1 MMKTLPK
8 TMLAIVL
15 LLLAGFGAAAQAQSS
30 KCSGNGSF
38 IFGITLVNARAGCPF
53 SGVMETER
61 SQTLTDG
68 MNIHTKKKTL
78 VYRDSAGR
86 LRYENFA
93 AMDADKDAAERQP
106 TMIQIYDPVAGFRYE
121 YQPGSGVA
129 RRTAVKVAS
138 TGLKG
143 DSKGGELREEK
154 SRPNFDVEKLGTQKM
169 EGILAMGTKIA
180 ITIPAGTN
188 GNDRDITTVTETW
201 KSSEMGIT
209 LLEKLT
215 DPRYGDSERRIT
227 NLELSE
233 PDAALFE
240 VPADYTIQD
249 R

>member
-1 MMKTLPK
+1 
-8 TMLAIVL
+8 
-15 LLLAGFGAAAQAQSS
+15 
-30 KCSGNGSF
+30 
-38 IFGITLVNARAGCPF
+38 
-53 SGVMETER
+53 
-61 SQTLTDG
+61 
-68 MNIHTKKKTL
+68 
-78 VYRDSAGR
+78 
-86 LRYENFA
+86 
-93 AMDADKDAAERQP
+93 
-106 TMIQIYDPVAGFRYE
+106 
-121 YQPGSGVA
+121 
-129 RRTAVKVAS
+129 
-138 TGLKG
+138 
-143 DSKGGELREEK
+143 
-154 SRPNFDVEKLGTQKM
+154 VEKLGTQKM